1 MAAVRACWLV
11 TLLGCS
17 FHPRELTPGDDAH
30 PAADAPADGTPD
42 APPTG
47 LLQGTPASADTL
59 TSVDLTAEGVIDWAE
74 WGMTSA
80 TDFNHKATGGGKIA
94 NATVTSATTV
104 YGYGNNYM
112 GRGNDGFTWSDGT
125 PTAMQPSP
133 QYSGIYVAGQN
144 KGLQTTVPAGTT
156 THTLRLYVG
165 AYLATGTLTAHL
177 SDSSAPDYTDSSL
190 GDTTRS
196 WAGVYTI
203 AFRSVSTTATL
214 NVTWVQNTSGG
225 DVNWSAASL
234 Y

>member
-1 MAAVRACWLV
+1 MGAVRACWLV

-17 FHPRELTPGDDAH
+17 FHPNELTPGSDAPH
-30 PAADAPADGTPD
+30 AIDAPDDAPAD
-42 APPTG
+42 APPTP
-47 LLQGTPASADTL
+47 LLQGSAASADAL
-59 TSVDLTAEGVIDWAE
+59 TNVDLTGEGLLDWAE
-74 WGMTSA
+74 WGMTTA
-80 TDFNHKATGGGKIA
+80 TDFNHKATGGGAIA
-94 NATVTSATTV
+94 NATVTSVTTI

-133 QYSGIYVAGQN
+133 QYSGIYVAGQG

-165 AYLATGTLTAHL
+165 AYNATGTLTAHL
-177 SDSSAPDYTDSSL
+177 SDGSAPDYTDSSL
-190 GDTTRS
+190 GNTVSS
-196 WAGVYTI
+196 WAGVYTLV
-203 AFRSVSTTATL
+203 FRSGSASATL
-214 NVTWVQNTSGG
+214 NVKWVQNTAGG